1 MTSVRRDGTICPVRT
16 PMRYRF
22 VVGLCLALCAC
33 AHSPGIVLPEHLA
46 GTLADDGALHVE
58 TIEFPDLID
67 ADRNRKVPVK
77 VHLPG
82 GTEALPVVVLS
93 HGAG

>member
-1 MTSVRRDGTICPVRT
+1 
-16 PMRYRF
+16 MRYRF